1 MREWRGG
8 RERVIERG
16 NSRERERVL
25 RDRGKGHVYL
35 AVDLGSQP
43 SLVVAHGEDWPGY
56 ALAKGDASRSRE
68 GRGSL
73 VVVEV
78 LMIEEI

>member
-1 MREWRGG
+1 M
-8 RERVIERG
+8 
-16 NSRERERVL
+16 
-25 RDRGKGHVYL
+25 
-35 AVDLGSQP
+35 DLGSQP
-43 SLVVAHGEDWPGY
+43 SLVMAHGEDWPGY